1 MMVPI
6 AQSVLMELK
15 ENQFGQGKDKA
26 MENTTVPEGSEMEVF
41 PIKWVS
47 FDENNFTHLPIVD
60 KRKHPF

>member
-1 MMVPI
+1 MWISNTATTAMMVPI

-41 PIKWVS
+41 PIK
-47 FDENNFTHLPIVD
+47 
-60 KRKHPF
+60 